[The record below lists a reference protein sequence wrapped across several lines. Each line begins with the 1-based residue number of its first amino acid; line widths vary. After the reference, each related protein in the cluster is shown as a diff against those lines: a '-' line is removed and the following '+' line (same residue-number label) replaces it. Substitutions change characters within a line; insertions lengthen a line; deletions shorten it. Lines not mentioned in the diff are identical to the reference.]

1 LQAKALGICACCS
14 VLHGSPRRLLMGDH
28 LAQARQRISLDNS
41 SLEKVQ
47 RRDPSKV
54 LSRPLDAVNEVASRS
69 STDSLSSST
78 SRKAG
83 SGAAAAASVERAMA
97 SETCA
102 SAHLV
107 GELKDTAR
115 ACNASGPVRCAFAE
129 LSGTARRSTA
139 PISDRP
145 RRSMSETRLGMA
157 SFAKSGGVSNMALNS
172 FLRRPKAPIAK
183 ATPSSCGSSSGVAS
197 CHESLAVHWAST
209 DSCDKVAHRG
219 EHRAPAPAPA
229 ATATRTLRILIAEDN
244 KVNQLVVQKVLRRV
258 VPTCEIE
265 VVEDGEAALL
275 SILERPAYDLVLM
288 DIHMPRMDG
297 LEAVRRVR
305 ERGFCPGEPRIVA
318 LTADTIHGRQRC
330 MDAGMDDYVTKPF
343 SVDDMRR
350 ILQQLT

>member
-1 LQAKALGICACCS
+1 
-14 VLHGSPRRLLMGDH
+14 VLIGDH

-54 LSRPLDAVNEVASRS
+54 LSRPLDAVTEVASRS

-83 SGAAAAASVERAMA
+83 SSAVAAASVERAMA

-107 GELKDTAR
+107 GELKDTAP
-115 ACNASGPVRCAFAE
+115 ACNASGSVRCAFAE

-139 PISDRP
+139 LNTARP
-145 RRSMSETRLGMA
+145 RRSMSETQLCMD
-157 SFAKSGGVSNMALNS
+157 SPAKSGGVSNMALNS

-183 ATPSSCGSSSGVAS
+183 ATPSSGGSSSGVTS
-197 CHESLAVHWAST
+197 CHESLPVHWAST
-209 DSCDKVAHRG
+209 DSCLEVAHRG
-219 EHRAPAPAPA
+219 EHRAPAPAPALAPA